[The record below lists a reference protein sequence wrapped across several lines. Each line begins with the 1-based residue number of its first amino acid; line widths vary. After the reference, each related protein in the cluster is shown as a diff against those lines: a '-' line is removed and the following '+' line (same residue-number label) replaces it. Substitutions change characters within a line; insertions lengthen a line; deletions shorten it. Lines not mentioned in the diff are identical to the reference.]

1 MTDIDS
7 GSRGKK
13 KWLKMGISNGG
24 LSSFARIVHRGEE
37 QRVDIEENRGLRV
50 RSFLISRGGGRR
62 DR

>member
-24 LSSFARIVHRGEE
+24 LSSFARIVHRAEGRYRRES
-37 QRVDIEENRGLRV
+37 RLACTI
-50 RSFLISRGGGRR
+50 FLNFAGGGRG